1 MPCRDVAVAVN
12 VDEPSDAVLR
22 FAFHAAELRRAQLRA
37 VHTWRVP
44 FSHGFADAEARA
56 RCTAEESASWR
67 SSHRGTRST
76 RAAVVKEELHEGWL
90 APPLHCLLG
99 PA

>member
-1 MPCRDVAVAVN
+1 MRADRHPQ
-12 VDEPSDAVLR
+12 
-22 FAFHAAELRRAQLRA
+22 LRRAQLRA

-56 RCTAEESASWR
+56 RCRAEESASWR
-67 SSHRGTRST
+67 SLHRGTRST

-99 PA
+99 PG